1 MTESRFT
8 RLIRRVDW
16 VLLVLVG
23 TLCAVGLLNLHSAAS
38 ASYGFA
44 LHVSQ
49 LVWML
54 VGFGL
59 VSLMAVFDY
68 RIFERTGYLIF
79 GFVVFLLV
87 LVLLVGT
94 ELNGS
99 RRWLNLGFILM
110 QPSEL
115 MKVAVVLFTAK
126 YFHDRNYDRPLSL
139 RQLAVPFGIV
149 GASLA
154 LILKQPDLGTTLII
168 FAIFFTMV
176 LFQRVR
182 LSSLAILAF
191 VGVVSIP
198 VVWNFGMHD
207 YQKARVVSFLNLD
220 EDTKGNSWQ
229 VRQSIIAFG
238 SGRVWG
244 KGHVEGTQ
252 IQKGFVPEHENDFVA
267 ANWGEE
273 RGFIGM
279 VFLLGLYFALIAW
292 ALRISSLARDRFGAH
307 IGVGVAATVFWH
319 VLVNI
324 GMVSG
329 LLPVVGLTL
338 PFLSAGGSSLMTM
351 MMAIGLLLNVSMRR
365 TRI

>member
-1 MTESRFT
+1 MTESKLKRIF
-8 RLIRRVDW
+8 RRIDW
-16 VLLVLVG
+16 VLLALMMI
-23 TLCAVGLLNLHSAAS
+23 LCGIGLLNLHSAAS

-44 LHVSQ
+44 LHVNQ
-49 LVWML
+49 LIWML
-54 VGFGL
+54 VGLGL
-59 VSLMAVFDY
+59 VSIIALFDY
-68 RIFERTGYLIF
+68 RIFERTAYLVY

-87 LVLLVGT
+87 MVLLVGT

-99 RRWLNLGFILM
+99 QRWLNLGFILM

-115 MKVAVVLFTAK
+115 LKIAVVLFTAK
-126 YFHDRNYDRPLSL
+126 YFHDRNHDAPLTL
-139 RQLAVPFGIV
+139 RQLAIPFGVV
-149 GASLA
+149 GASLG

-168 FAIFFTMV
+168 FAIFFSMV
-176 LFQRVR
+176 LFQGVR

-191 VGVVSIP
+191 VGVISIP
-198 VVWNFGMHD
+198 VVWNLGMHD

-279 VFLLGLYFALIAW
+279 VFLLGLYFAFIAW
-292 ALRISSLARDRFGAH
+292 SLRISSLARDRFGAH
-307 IGVGVAATVFWH
+307 VGVGVAAIVFWH

-329 LLPVVGLTL
+329 MLPVVGLTL

-351 MMAIGLLLNVSMRR
+351 MVAVGLLLSVSMRR